1 MSLSSPHW
9 QAVLCHQRLLGSL
22 LRTCKSPCF
31 SYCSFAL
38 ALCCPEVFLAKQA
51 AVSPEAACANP
62 LCLHTA
68 SGPAWEP
75 QAAPPRLGLSRLQR
89 LECGHRRTAWEQGLG
104 PDRAAEVT
112 ARVTAS
118 QTGTGGQPL
127 PSSPSWSS
135 WGTSAPRPLGFGARR
150 PPGSWPLPL
159 ESWSPPPRLMRA
171 RLPRLCGER
180 PPHSGGRA
188 GETMEEAVS
197 GSPGGDPED
206 RARPA
211 SGSWSAALGRRS

>member
-1 MSLSSPHW
+1 M
-9 QAVLCHQRLLGSL
+9 
-22 LRTCKSPCF
+22 
-31 SYCSFAL
+31 
-38 ALCCPEVFLAKQA
+38 
-51 AVSPEAACANP
+51 
-62 LCLHTA
+62 
-68 SGPAWEP
+68 
-75 QAAPPRLGLSRLQR
+75 
-89 LECGHRRTAWEQGLG
+89 
-104 PDRAAEVT
+104 T
-112 ARVTAS
+112 ARITAS

-171 RLPRLCGER
+171 RLLCLCGER

-188 GETMEEAVS
+188 GAGETMEEAVS
-197 GSPGGDPED
+197 GSPRRDPED

-211 SGSWSAALGRRS
+211 GPGAECSRGTLELRPRDCLQVGPSTNPGGDCQWRPVLVSWVLNQKSAQMLSTNSVSDAPRGQPWRPRVWAGRGRKLGREEGARGNMEPGEGASGI

>member
-75 QAAPPRLGLSRLQR
+75 QVAPRGWASAVCSGSSVDTGGLPGSKVWGLTEPPR
-89 LECGHRRTAWEQGLG
+89 
-104 PDRAAEVT
+104 
-112 ARVTAS
+112 
-118 QTGTGGQPL
+118 
-127 PSSPSWSS
+127 
-135 WGTSAPRPLGFGARR
+135 
-150 PPGSWPLPL
+150 
-159 ESWSPPPRLMRA
+159 
-171 RLPRLCGER
+171 
-180 PPHSGGRA
+180 
-188 GETMEEAVS
+188 
-197 GSPGGDPED
+197 
-206 RARPA
+206 
-211 SGSWSAALGRRS
+211 